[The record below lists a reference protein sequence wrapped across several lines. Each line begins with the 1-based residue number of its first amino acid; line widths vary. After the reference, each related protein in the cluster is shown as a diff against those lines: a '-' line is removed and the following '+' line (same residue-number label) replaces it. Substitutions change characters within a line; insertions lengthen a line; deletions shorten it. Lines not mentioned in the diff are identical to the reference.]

1 MLYENTSKT
10 LVPKTLYMRMV
21 VNRSNDNIHDM
32 VPKAF
37 LYFIMVVALTHDNLT
52 TPGIH
57 KKHS

>member
-10 LVPKTLYMRMV
+10 LVPKTLYMMI
-21 VNRSNDNIHDM
+21 VNRSNGNIHDM

-52 TPGIH
+52 TPDIH